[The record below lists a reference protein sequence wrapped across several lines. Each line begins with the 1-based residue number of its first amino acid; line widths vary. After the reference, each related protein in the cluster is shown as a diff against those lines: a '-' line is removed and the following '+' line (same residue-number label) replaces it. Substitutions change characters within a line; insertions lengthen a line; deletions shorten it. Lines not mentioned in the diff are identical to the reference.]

1 MDAMLHALSGILLRA
16 IPTLLLVVLL
26 NFYLKG
32 VFFKPLER
40 VLHKRYEATEGAR
53 KLAQQNLERAA
64 AKTAEYE
71 ESMRAARAQLYHSQ
85 EEMHRQMQEHHSA
98 VIAEARARAE
108 AAVKAA
114 KAQLA
119 ADVAG
124 VKGTLA
130 AQSESLAAEIAE
142 HILGRSA
149 A

>member
-1 MDAMLHALSGILLRA
+1 
-16 IPTLLLVVLL
+16 
-26 NFYLKG
+26 
-32 VFFKPLER
+32 
-40 VLHKRYEATEGAR
+40 
-53 KLAQQNLERAA
+53 
-64 AKTAEYE
+64 
-71 ESMRAARAQLYHSQ
+71 
-85 EEMHRQMQEHHSA
+85 MHRQMQEHHSA